1 VRVSIWFENDKKLP
15 QMRLAAVSYGIVALI
30 GFLLF
35 GFWNLQVIQTTHY
48 ADLAERNRIRSIPI
62 IAPRGSILDRQG
74 RVLVDNYPSFSV
86 LLLRDAPK
94 VMESLLPQIADG
106 LGMTLADLH
115 EQIDAA
121 KSLPDFQPIVIK
133 PEASPGDIAF
143 IESHRPDIP
152 VLEMMMVHRRRYGQD
167 DFLAHAIGYVGE
179 VSAEDIA
186 ASGGRLRS
194 GDITGKSG
202 LEKQYNDTLMG
213 TDGLRRSIVNSV
225 GKEVGQLSQQDPTPG
240 KPIHLTI
247 DYDLQSVAE
256 QAMAGKM
263 GAVVALDPRTGE
275 VLAMVSHPSFNPN
288 DFAVRIP
295 RQEWDQL
302 NNDPEKPLLDRSIQA
317 QLAPGSVFKI
327 LETAAMLESKAIPSD
342 FKVFCPGYATFYGR
356 VFHELN
362 PGDSAH
368 GEVDLHTAIVKSCDI
383 YFYNVGERLGIDRLS
398 YYGTSFG
405 LGRKT
410 GVDLPGEDSGLMPS
424 EAWKERV
431 FHQKWYAGETIS
443 LAIGQG
449 ATEVTP
455 MQMAYTIGG
464 IISGGVFKQPHLL
477 TSTEPAPEI
486 DFPISEPTV
495 DFITQA
501 MYDVVNAGGT
511 AAASKLPG
519 IEFCGKTGTAQVISA
534 AGKEK
539 ATNKSGL
546 KNNAWFVGFAPRR
559 NAEIVVAVLVQAGGY
574 GAEAAAPVARDV
586 VKAYY
591 DKKGGTF
598 KGAQEYSANPQEPAT
613 VPGSATATAQ
623 AAPATADSASRP

>member
-1 VRVSIWFENDKKLP
+1 
-15 QMRLAAVSYGIVALI
+15 
-30 GFLLF
+30 
-35 GFWNLQVIQTTHY
+35 
-48 ADLAERNRIRSIPI
+48 
-62 IAPRGSILDRQG
+62 
-74 RVLVDNYPSFSV
+74 
-86 LLLRDAPK
+86 
-94 VMESLLPQIADG
+94 
-106 LGMTLADLH
+106 
-115 EQIDAA
+115 
-121 KSLPDFQPIVIK
+121 
-133 PEASPGDIAF
+133 
-143 IESHRPDIP
+143 
-152 VLEMMMVHRRRYGQD
+152 
-167 DFLAHAIGYVGE
+167 
-179 VSAEDIA
+179 
-186 ASGGRLRS
+186 
-194 GDITGKSG
+194 
-202 LEKQYNDTLMG
+202 
-213 TDGLRRSIVNSV
+213 
-225 GKEVGQLSQQDPTPG
+225 
-240 KPIHLTI
+240 
-247 DYDLQSVAE
+247 
-256 QAMAGKM
+256 
-263 GAVVALDPRTGE
+263 VALDPRTGE
-275 VLAMVSHPSFNPN
+275 VLAMVSHPAYNPN

-295 RQEWDQL
+295 REEWDQL
-302 NNDPEKPLLDRSIQA
+302 NNDPDKPLINRAIQA

-327 LETAAMLESKAIPSD
+327 YETTAMLESKAIPAD
-342 FKVFCPGYATFYGR
+342 YKVFCPGYATFYGR

-368 GEVDLHTAIVKSCDI
+368 GEMDLHTAIVKSCDI

-431 FHQKWYAGETIS
+431 FHEKWYAGETIS

-464 IISGGVFKQPHLL
+464 IISGGRFKQPHLL
-477 TSTEPAPEI
+477 MSDQPVPEV
-486 DFPISEPTV
+486 DFPISDSTV

-501 MYDVVNAGGT
+501 MWSVVNEGGT

-534 AGKEK
+534 QGKEK
-539 ATNKSGL
+539 ATNKSAL

-591 DKKGGTF
+591 DKKAGTY
-598 KGAQEYSANPQEPAT
+598 KGPQEYASNPQQ
-613 VPGSATATAQ
+613 PGTAPGGATATAQ
-623 AAPATADSASRP
+623 ATPAAADSASRP

>member
-1 VRVSIWFENDKKLP
+1 MSIWFENDKKLP
-15 QMRLAAVSYGIVALI
+15 QMRLAAVSYGIVGLI
-30 GFLLF
+30 GLLLF

-48 ADLAERNRIRSIPI
+48 KDLAERNRIRSIPI
-62 IAPRGSILDRQG
+62 IAPRGSILDRSG

-86 LLLRDAPK
+86 LLLRDDPK
-94 VMESLLPQIADG
+94 IMEPLLPEIADG
-106 LGMTLADLH
+106 LGMTIDDLQ
-115 EQIDAA
+115 EQVDAA
-121 KSLPDFQPIVIK
+121 KTLPNFQPIVIK

-152 VLEMMMVHRRRYGQD
+152 VLEMMMVHRRRYGEN
-167 DFLAHAIGYVGE
+167 DFLAHAVGYVGE
-179 VSAEDIA
+179 VSTEDIA
-186 ASGGRLRS
+186 GSGGRLRS

-225 GKEVGQLSQQDPTPG
+225 GKEVGQLLQQDPTPG
-240 KPIHLTI
+240 KAIRLTI

-302 NNDPEKPLLDRSIQA
+302 NNDPDKPLINRAIQA

-327 LETAAMLESKAIPSD
+327 YETTAMLESKAIPAD

-368 GEVDLHTAIVKSCDI
+368 GEMDLHTAIVKSCDI

-431 FHQKWYAGETIS
+431 FHEKWYAGETIS

-464 IISGGVFKQPHLL
+464 IISGGRFKQPHLL
-477 TSTEPAPEI
+477 MSDQPVPEV
-486 DFPISEPTV
+486 DFPISDSTV

-501 MYDVVNAGGT
+501 MWSVVNEGGT

-534 AGKEK
+534 QGKEK
-539 ATNKSGL
+539 ATNKSAL

-598 KGAQEYSANPQEPAT
+598 KGAQEYSANPQQPVT
-613 VPGSATATAQ
+613 VPGSTTATAQ
-623 AAPATADSASRP
+623 ATPAAAADSASRP

>member
-1 VRVSIWFENDKKLP
+1 MSIWFENDKKLP
-15 QMRLAAVSYGIVALI
+15 QTRLAAVSYGIVALI
-30 GFLLF
+30 GLLLF
-35 GFWNLQVIQTTHY
+35 GFWRLQVIDTTHY

-86 LLLRDAPK
+86 LLLRDDPK
-94 VMESLLPQIADG
+94 LTESLLPQIADG
-106 LGMTLADLH
+106 LGMTLADVN

-121 KSLPDFQPIVIK
+121 KTLPDFQPIVIK

-179 VSAEDIA
+179 VSTEDIA
-186 ASGGRLRS
+186 ASGSRLRS
-194 GDITGKSG
+194 GDVTGKSG

-263 GAVVALDPRTGE
+263 GAVVALDPRSGE
-275 VLAMVSHPSFNPN
+275 VLAMVSHPAYNPN

-295 RQEWDQL
+295 REEWDQL
-302 NNDPEKPLLDRSIQA
+302 NNDPDKPLLNRAIQA

-327 LETAAMLESKAIPSD
+327 LETAAMLESKAIPPD

-368 GEVDLHTAIVKSCDI
+368 GEVDLHTAIVKSCDV

-431 FHQKWYAGETIS
+431 FHEKWYAGETIS

-464 IISGGVFKQPHLL
+464 IISGGRFKQPHLL
-477 TSTEPAPEI
+477 MSDQPAPEV
-486 DFPISEPTV
+486 DFPISDSTV

-501 MYDVVNAGGT
+501 MWSVVNEGGT

-519 IEFCGKTGTAQVISA
+519 IEFCGKTGTAQVVGA
-534 AGKEK
+534 DAKQRAK
-539 ATNKSGL
+539 DKSKL

-559 NAEIVVAVLVQAGGY
+559 NAEIVIAVLVQAGGY
-574 GAEAAAPVARDV
+574 GAEAAAPVAKEI

-591 DKKGGTF
+591 DKKAGAYKGPQDYALNPQQPAAVPGGT
-598 KGAQEYSANPQEPAT
+598 
-613 VPGSATATAQ
+613 TATAQ
-623 AAPATADSASRP
+623 ATPVTADSASRP

>member
-1 VRVSIWFENDKKLP
+1 VYVSIWFENDKKLP
-15 QMRLAAVSYGIVALI
+15 QTRLAAVSYGIVALI
-30 GFLLF
+30 GLLLF
-35 GFWNLQVIQTTHY
+35 GFWRLQVIDTTHY

-86 LLLRDAPK
+86 LLLRDDPK
-94 VMESLLPQIADG
+94 LTESLLPQIADG
-106 LGMTLADLH
+106 LGMTLADVN

-121 KSLPDFQPIVIK
+121 KTLPDFQPIVIK

-179 VSAEDIA
+179 VSTEDIA
-186 ASGGRLRS
+186 ASGSRLRS
-194 GDITGKSG
+194 GDVTGKSG

-263 GAVVALDPRTGE
+263 GAVVALDPRSGE
-275 VLAMVSHPSFNPN
+275 VLAMVSHPAYNPN

-295 RQEWDQL
+295 REEWDQL
-302 NNDPEKPLLDRSIQA
+302 NNDPDKPLLNRAIQA

-368 GEVDLHTAIVKSCDI
+368 GEVDLHTAIVKSCDV

-431 FHQKWYAGETIS
+431 FHEKWYAGETIS

-464 IISGGVFKQPHLL
+464 IISGGRFKQPHLL
-477 TSTEPAPEI
+477 LSDQPAPEV
-486 DFPISEPTV
+486 DFPISDSTV

-501 MYDVVNAGGT
+501 MWSVVNEGGT

-519 IEFCGKTGTAQVISA
+519 IEFCGKTGTAQVVGA
-534 AGKEK
+534 DAKQRAK
-539 ATNKSGL
+539 DKSKL

-559 NAEIVVAVLVQAGGY
+559 NAEIVIAVLVQAGGY
-574 GAEAAAPVARDV
+574 GAEAAAPVAKEI

-591 DKKGGTF
+591 DKKAGAYKGPQDYALNPQQPAAVPGGT
-598 KGAQEYSANPQEPAT
+598 
-613 VPGSATATAQ
+613 TATAQ
-623 AAPATADSASRP
+623 ATPATADSASRP

>member
-1 VRVSIWFENDKKLP
+1 MSIWFENDKKLP
-15 QMRLAAVSYGIVALI
+15 QTRLAAVSYGIVALI
-30 GFLLF
+30 GLLLF
-35 GFWNLQVIQTTHY
+35 GFWRLQVIDTTHY

-86 LLLRDAPK
+86 LLLRDDPK
-94 VMESLLPQIADG
+94 LTESLLPQIADG
-106 LGMTLADLH
+106 LGMTLADVN

-121 KSLPDFQPIVIK
+121 KTLPDFQPIVIK

-179 VSAEDIA
+179 VSTEDIA
-186 ASGGRLRS
+186 ASGSRLRS
-194 GDITGKSG
+194 GDVTGKSG

-263 GAVVALDPRTGE
+263 GAVVALDPRSGE
-275 VLAMVSHPSFNPN
+275 VLAMVSHPAYNPN

-295 RQEWDQL
+295 REEWDQL
-302 NNDPEKPLLDRSIQA
+302 NNDPDKPLLNRAIQA

-368 GEVDLHTAIVKSCDI
+368 GEVDLHTAIVKSCDV

-431 FHQKWYAGETIS
+431 FHEKWYAGETIS

-464 IISGGVFKQPHLL
+464 IISGGRFKQPHLL
-477 TSTEPAPEI
+477 MSDQPAPEV
-486 DFPISEPTV
+486 DFPISDSTV

-501 MYDVVNAGGT
+501 MWSVVNEGGT

-519 IEFCGKTGTAQVISA
+519 IEFCGKTGTAQVVGA
-534 AGKEK
+534 DAKQRAK
-539 ATNKSGL
+539 DKSKL

-559 NAEIVVAVLVQAGGY
+559 NAEIVIAVLVQAGGY
-574 GAEAAAPVARDV
+574 GAEAAAPVAKEI

-591 DKKGGTF
+591 DKKAGAYKGPQDYALNPQQPAAVPGGT
-598 KGAQEYSANPQEPAT
+598 
-613 VPGSATATAQ
+613 TATAQ
-623 AAPATADSASRP
+623 ATPVTADSASRP